1 MTPVLQPYVS
11 PLLLSLGLAVG
22 AQAKL
27 ESLVFNY
34 VKPQQGG
41 RPVPGQWDDKA
52 SRMKTR
58 AERKAGSGGVKN
70 GGLRSSSQFFMND
83 RQGVRLSIT

>member
-1 MTPVLQPYVS
+1 MTPVLQPCVS

-27 ESLVFNY
+27 ESLVPNY

-41 RPVPGQWDDKA
+41 RPVPGQQDDKD

-58 AERKAGSGGVKN
+58 AERKAGSGGVKD
-70 GGLRSSSQFFMND
+70 GGLFSSSQFLLND
-83 RQGVRLSIT
+83 RQVVRLSIT